1 MYLRL
6 QSRAR
11 SRLGPM
17 DAKRFASTWDTG
29 KWVARVWLTS
39 RQAVELFPKF
49 GSWAVGM
56 RCESEDGNTNLP
68 ISCSTEQIVEHL
80 SVNVRFR
87 APRRQPSGGDACA
100 SRARGRDAQG
110 LAQAVALS
118 LRRSALNGRAC

>member
-87 APRRQPSGGDACA
+87 ARRVGNHPAVTRAHLARAVETLKAWHKRWLFLSG
-100 SRARGRDAQG
+100 
-110 LAQAVALS
+110 V
-118 LRRSALNGRAC
+118 RR